1 MALGQLGFATLL
13 LCVTPQ
19 LPGAHFIDVIFIL
32 LSAVKN
38 VDLWLTLFSVKY
50 PSKHGSEICS
60 LRCQALISCRSR
72 ESVSAKLNKLV
83 KKKLM
88 NHQSC
93 FSHY

>member
-1 MALGQLGFATLL
+1 M
-13 LCVTPQ
+13 
-19 LPGAHFIDVIFIL
+19 DVIFIL
-32 LSAVKN
+32 LSAVKD
-38 VDLWLTLFSVKY
+38 VDLWLALFSVKY

-60 LRCQALISCRSR
+60 LALRCQALISCRSR
-72 ESVSAKLNKLV
+72 ESVSAKPSKLV